1 MITIIKSQIA
11 VKVFEPQLLCKIDFS
26 IFSEAKM
33 TVNYLLIDLYLTLG
47 RLLMVLG
54 LLGVFFT
61 NDL

>member
-1 MITIIKSQIA
+1 
-11 VKVFEPQLLCKIDFS
+11 
-26 IFSEAKM
+26 M

-47 RLLMVLG
+47 RLLIVLG